1 MLSRANYQEQDILR
15 LARRRDTSKRAYLLV
30 NPLQAKHVPSR
41 PGEALA
47 MMEALGRALAAEYP
61 DTGLVVGFAE
71 TATAIGAVTAGFFPA
86 DCVYLTTT
94 RERLPEVRDWSRFRK
109 GARFCSGRSTATL
122 PSRSCA
128 ATGCGSGC
136 GIQSS

>member
-47 MMEALGRALAAEYP
+47 MMEALGRALAARRIWLLYHSP
-61 DTGLVVGFAE
+61 SNLST
-71 TATAIGAVTAGFFPA
+71 
-86 DCVYLTTT
+86 
-94 RERLPEVRDWSRFRK
+94 LPEP
-109 GARFCSGRSTATL
+109 A
-122 PSRSCA
+122 
-128 ATGCGSGC
+128 
-136 GIQSS
+136 

>member
-86 DCVYLTTT
+86 GLGP
-94 RERLPEVRDWSRFRK
+94 LPGGAQPRCPAEAVRRRAAGAAAAYKAADFR
-109 GARFCSGRSTATL
+109 GG
-122 PSRSCA
+122 
-128 ATGCGSGC
+128 
-136 GIQSS
+136 